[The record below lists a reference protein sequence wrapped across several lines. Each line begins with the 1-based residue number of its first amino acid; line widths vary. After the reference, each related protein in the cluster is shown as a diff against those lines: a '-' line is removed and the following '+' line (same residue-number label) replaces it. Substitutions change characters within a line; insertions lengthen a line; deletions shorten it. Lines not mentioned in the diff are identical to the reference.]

1 MTTRQ
6 ENRMKELMEQKI
18 KYLLLAAAAA
28 SCIYGAMSGQME
40 AVLNK
45 AAMICL
51 ECIGIG

>member
-1 MTTRQ
+1 
-6 ENRMKELMEQKI
+6 MKEFIKQKV

-45 AAMICL
+45 AAIICL

>member
-1 MTTRQ
+1 M
-6 ENRMKELMEQKI
+6 NDFIGQKLRYI
-18 KYLLLAAAAA
+18 VLLAAAA

-45 AAMICL
+45 AAIICL